1 MNFPGWFFVPKVS
14 QSAMNADY
22 WEKRTVLIRDAA
34 VRMLSLSGPEEVD
47 YWRNELKSNRRNS
60 REIELMTW
68 AENAVILRGRAHY
81 GRMDEVA
88 EYVFQ
93 FNRTSEGKLL
103 KFGAIAFSK
112 SEDGALA
119 RQVIDTFVAKN

>member
-1 MNFPGWFFVPKVS
+1 
-14 QSAMNADY
+14 MNADY

-34 VRMLSLSGPEEVD
+34 VRMLSLSEPEEVD

-81 GRMDEVA
+81 GGVDEVA

-103 KFGAIAFSK
+103 KLGAIAFSK

-119 RQVIDTFVAKN
+119 RQVIDTFVAKKM

>member
-1 MNFPGWFFVPKVS
+1 MDWLFASGCFPPRLSATQLPSATDS
-14 QSAMNADY
+14 QCS
-22 WEKRTVLIRDAA
+22 
-34 VRMLSLSGPEEVD
+34 VRRGLSPRCWCALSG
-47 YWRNELKSNRRNS
+47 
-60 REIELMTW
+60 
-68 AENAVILRGRAHY
+68 ARGRAHY

-112 SEDGALA
+112 SEDGTLA
-119 RQVIDTFVAKN
+119 RQVIDKFVAEN